1 MTGLGEGMALPKWY
15 SNSIMFQCAPHTV
28 AICTSCIRSQILEN
42 RGVLRFCNGVRLSKF
57 NS

>member
-1 MTGLGEGMALPKWY
+1 MALPKWY
-15 SNSIMFQCAPHTV
+15 SNSTMFQRALHRPTV

-42 RGVLRFCNGVRLSKF
+42 RMVLRFCNGVRLSKF